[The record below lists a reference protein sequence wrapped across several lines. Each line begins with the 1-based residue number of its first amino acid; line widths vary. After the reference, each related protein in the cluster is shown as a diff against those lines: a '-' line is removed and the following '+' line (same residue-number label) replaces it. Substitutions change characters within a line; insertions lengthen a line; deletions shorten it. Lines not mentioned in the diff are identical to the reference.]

1 MSSPGFVPLTGFP
14 QLDVDEMRQRAVSF
28 YEQMRKRRTVRQ
40 FSSRPVPREII
51 EQCVRAAA
59 TAPSGANL
67 QPWHFVVVTDPS
79 VKQKIRFA
87 AEQEEREFYRRRAPK
102 EWLEALAPLGTDE
115 HKPFLET
122 APYLIAI
129 FVERYGRL
137 PDGRQVKHY
146 YPAESVGLATGILIT
161 AIQHV
166 GLVSLTHTPSPMKFL
181 NEILKRPSNESC
193 FLLLVV
199 GYPAEDAVVP
209 DIKRKQF
216 EEVCTFV

>member
-1 MSSPGFVPLTGFP
+1 MSPAKLDPLTGF
-14 QLDVDEMRQRAVSF
+14 QRYEVDEMKARAHSF
-28 YEQMRKRRTVRQ
+28 YEQIGKRRTVRH
-40 FSSRPVPREII
+40 FSDRPAPREII

-67 QPWHFVVVTDPS
+67 QPWHFVVVSDPS
-79 VKQKIRFA
+79 VKHEIRIA
-87 AEQEEREFYRRRAPK
+87 AEQEEREFYERRAPK

-129 FVERYGRL
+129 FVERYGKL
-137 PDGRQVKHY
+137 SDGRRVKHY
-146 YPAESVGLATGILIT
+146 YPTESVGIATGILIT

-181 NEILKRPSNESC
+181 NQILKRPVNESC

-199 GYPAEDAVVP
+199 GYPADDAVVP
-209 DIKRKQF
+209 DLHKKQF
-216 EEVCTFV
+216 AEICTFI